1 MDYVEFKLLYDAL
14 NLILVSNEA
23 LLNSSY
29 FSLMLFQTSGSI
41 ISSQNVTFSFCYD
54 NSLAS

>member
-23 LLNSSY
+23 SP
-29 FSLMLFQTSGSI
+29 SLSW
-41 ISSQNVTFSFCYD
+41 
-54 NSLAS
+54 LAEKN